1 MAQQQANLPN
11 THGGV
16 RAVINA
22 NATDAQTRLAKADKL
37 RGGFADFNDAGTSS
51 NPIEVTSGSGW
62 VLLTNDK
69 LGAFTNVAYLPEGVT
84 TAVFSANQFDFS
96 QLSVGDMLNIRLDIT
111 VTTTSNN
118 QVINT
123 RLKMGIGSDSEFS
136 IPFSHDQFKTSG
148 AQQINPYVGLYI
160 GGTDILNNPAQFE
173 ISSDDD
179 ASVVVNG
186 WYVQFLLRGE
196 AS

>member
-37 RGGFADFNDAGTSS
+37 RGGFGDFNDSATAS

-62 VLLTNDK
+62 VQLTNDK
-69 LGAFTNVAYLPEGVT
+69 LGAFTNVSYLPEGIPDT
-84 TAVFSANQFDFS
+84 VFAANQFDFS
-96 QLSVGDMLNIRLDIT
+96 SLSIGDMVNFRIDLT
-111 VTTTSNN
+111 ATTTSNS
-118 QVINT
+118 QEVFL
-123 RLKMGIGSDSEFS
+123 RLRMAIGSPSEFNVT
-136 IPFSHDQFKTSG
+136 FSPMQFKQSG
-148 AQQINPYVGLYI
+148 TYNFIRNSSIYM
-160 GGTDILNNPAQFE
+160 GGSDVLNNPARFE
-173 ISSDDD
+173 ISSDND
-179 ASVVVNG
+179 ASIVVNG